1 MDREIVTEITFLSN
15 FNWSNPNVLELLCE
29 TASCNNL
36 KVRHISKP
44 SSFLKKKRKSNM
56 DSPLIGVESKNLLNF
71 STRASSL
78 PYLNKMQNHFLW
90 KQIQSKCNKTQ
101 KKILFYN
108 NLDSLAGLRDKF
120 KEHFDLLIYLCADYS
135 ELNERLLL
143 NCHIA
148 DVIFV
153 IPPSMYEIL
162 QEQFP
167 KKRIVLWPQPVT
179 SAFNSPLDEN
189 KKAKIDKTLSPIP
202 EPRLIYAGQGNDR
215 LDNKIY
221 QSIARRFS
229 SCSLISFG
237 GNNIRQEGNLFVIP
251 PVSKQEVL
259 YIISQCQV
267 GFMPYDI
274 SDPHNL
280 HCVPLKLLDYFAVGL
295 PVVSSK
301 LINITQYKE
310 LLYLCET
317 LEDFKTAIEKS
328 LIEEVNSDL
337 REKRKEVYFSHSTK
351 KTSRRFKNIIAQLV
365 KN

>member
-1 MDREIVTEITFLSN
+1 MDKEIVTEITFISN
-15 FNWSNPNVLELLCE
+15 FDWCNPNVLELLCE
-29 TASCNNL
+29 TASFSNF

-44 SSFLKKKRKSNM
+44 RSFLKKKIKSNM
-56 DSPLIGVESKNLLNF
+56 DSPVTGVESINLFNF

-78 PYLNKMQNHFLW
+78 PYLNRLQNLFLW
-90 KQIQSKCNKTQ
+90 KQIQSKCNKPK

-108 NLDSLAGLRDKF
+108 NLDSLAGLTDKF
-120 KEHFDLLIYLCADYS
+120 KKHFDLLIYLCADYS
-135 ELNERLLL
+135 QLNERLLS

-148 DVIFV
+148 DTIFV
-153 IPPSMYEIL
+153 IPPSMHKIL

-167 KKRIVLWPQPVT
+167 KKRIVQWPQPVT
-179 SAFNSPLDEN
+179 SVFHSPLDEN
-189 KKAKIDKTLSPIP
+189 KKANIDKTLSQIP
-202 EPRLIYAGQGNDR
+202 EPRLIYAGQGIDR
-215 LDNKIY
+215 LDNNIY
-221 QSIARRFS
+221 QSIAQRFS

-237 GNNIRQEGNLFVIP
+237 SNNIRREGNLFVIP
-251 PVSKQEVL
+251 PASKQEVL

-310 LLYLCET
+310 LLFLCET
-317 LEDFKTAIEKS
+317 YDEFESAIEKS
-328 LIEEVNSDL
+328 LAEKINSDI

-351 KTSRRFKNIIAQLV
+351 KTSERFKNIISQLV
-365 KN
+365 KI